1 MPGENQDKFMSGNQ
15 PAVQYAAFLAIDW
28 ADQKHVWSLQEA
40 NSSARE
46 RGEVD
51 HMPEAVE
58 TWVAQLSQRF
68 AGRPIAVAVEQSR
81 GALVFLLSKYAQLHI
96 FPVPPAMTANLRKAF
111 YSSGAKNDPTDADLL
126 LDLVQQHREKL
137 RRLSPD
143 TEATRRIQNLV
154 EERRKLVDEKTAQ
167 SNRLE
172 AHLKIYFPQ
181 IPHWFGDVGS
191 PMVCALLER
200 WPTLEALQKAR
211 PDTLRS
217 FFRKHHCRKE
227 ELIES
232 RIKAIGEA
240 MSALKD
246 RAVVQ
251 TKVAVVKVSVQ
262 LIQVLHEGIEGLNRQ
277 IQEAAEAHPDF
288 FIFDSLPGAGA
299 VMAPR
304 LLAAFGSQRE
314 RYQNAV
320 EMQTFSGIAPVTESS
335 GKSSWV
341 HFRFACSKFLR
352 QSFHEWA
359 ALSITQSQWGA
370 RLLRAAGSPGQEAPC
385 GGAGVSLQM
394 DSHNLSLLE
403 GARGLRR
410 ERLPGSFGQAQLAA
424 GGSNQG
430 GVVRNMC
437 ETCGAGSEFFL
448 GKINF
453 LLDSTR
459 QKLLLVRPP
468 PVLG

>member
-1 MPGENQDKFMSGNQ
+1 MSQNQSEI
-15 PAVQYAAFLAIDW
+15 QYAAFVAIDW
-28 ADQKHVWSLQEA
+28 ADEKHVWSLQEA

-46 RGEVD
+46 RGEVNS
-51 HMPEAVE
+51 MPEAIE
-58 TWVAQLSQRF
+58 AWVARMSQRF
-68 AGRPIAVAVEQSR
+68 AGRPIAVAVEQTR
-81 GALVFLLSKYAQLHI
+81 GALVFMLSKYEQLHI

-111 YSSGAKNDPTDADLL
+111 YSSGAKNDPADTDLL
-126 LDLVQQHREKL
+126 LDLVERHREKL

-154 EERRKLVDEKTAQ
+154 EERRKLVDERTAQ

-181 IPHWFGDVGS
+181 IPHWFEDVDS
-191 PMVCALLER
+191 PLVCALLER
-200 WPTLEALQKAR
+200 WPTLEALRKAR

-232 RIKAIGEA
+232 RIKAIEA
-240 MSALKD
+240 ATPALKD
-246 RAVVQ
+246 RAVVEA
-251 TKVAVVKVSVQ
+251 KVAVVKVLVEV
-262 LIQVLHEGIEGLNRQ
+262 IQVLHQGIEDFDRQ

-288 FIFDSLPGAGA
+288 FIFESLPGAGA

-314 RYQNAV
+314 RYRNAAEV
-320 EMQTFSGIAPVTESS
+320 QTWSGIAPVSESS

-359 ALSITQSQWGA
+359 AQSIPQSQWA
-370 RLLRAAGSPGQEAPC
+370 RAYYELQCRRGKKHHAAVRALAFKWIRIIYRCLRPESC
-385 GGAGVSLQM
+385 
-394 DSHNLSLLE
+394 
-403 GARGLRR
+403 
-410 ERLPGSFGQAQLAA
+410 
-424 GGSNQG
+424 
-430 GVVRNMC
+430 
-437 ETCGAGSEFFL
+437 
-448 GKINF
+448 
-453 LLDSTR
+453 
-459 QKLLLVRPP
+459 
-468 PVLG
+468 

>member
-1 MPGENQDKFMSGNQ
+1 MSENQ
-15 PAVQYAAFLAIDW
+15 PEIQYAAFLAIDW
-28 ADQKHVWSLQEA
+28 ADEKHVWNLQDA
-40 NSSARE
+40 SSSRCE

-51 HMPEAVE
+51 YTPEAVE
-58 TWVAQLSQRF
+58 TWVTQITQRF

-81 GALVFLLSKYAQLHI
+81 GALVFMLSKYEQLHI
-96 FPVPPAMTANLRKAF
+96 FPVPPTMTANLRKAF

-126 LDLVQQHREKL
+126 LDLLLRHRQKL

-143 TEATRRIQNLV
+143 TEATRLIQNLV

-181 IPHWFGDVGS
+181 IPRWFGDLGS
-191 PMVCALLER
+191 PLVCALLER
-200 WPTLEALQKAR
+200 WPTLEALQKAQ

-217 FFRKHHCRKE
+217 FFRKHNCRKQ

-232 RIKAIGEA
+232 RIKAVVSA
-240 MSALKD
+240 MPALKD
-246 RAVVQ
+246 RAVVEA
-251 TKVAVVKVSVQ
+251 KVSVVKVVVQ
-262 LIQVLHEGIEGLNRQ
+262 LIQVLHQGIEGLNRQ

-299 VMAPR
+299 GMAPR

-314 RYQNAV
+314 RYQNATEV
-320 EMQTFSGIAPVTESS
+320 QTLSGIAPVTASS

-359 ALSITQSQWGA
+359 ALSITQSQWA
-370 RLLRAAGSPGQEAPC
+370 RAYYELQCRRGKKHHAAVRALAFKWIRIIYRC
-385 GGAGVSLQM
+385 WK
-394 DSHNLSLLE
+394 
-403 GARGLRR
+403 
-410 ERLPGSFGQAQLAA
+410 ERVAYDEKVYLAA
-424 GGSNQG
+424 LAKHNSP
-430 GVVRNMC
+430 
-437 ETCGAGSEFFL
+437 
-448 GKINF
+448 
-453 LLDSTR
+453 
-459 QKLLLVRPP
+459 LVAATKAA
-468 PVLG
+468 